1 MTLGNFMHVNVNSRL
16 QPIWPQHLF
25 PGQMKQMLYDM
36 KFIFNKPEQ
45 FAYTLKIHMIQSLL
59 DRICEREKEFP

>member
-1 MTLGNFMHVNVNSRL
+1 
-16 QPIWPQHLF
+16 
-25 PGQMKQMLYDM
+25 MLYDM

-59 DRICEREKEFP
+59 DRICEREKEFPWEIGGTCWSFNNLWSGTGREQVK